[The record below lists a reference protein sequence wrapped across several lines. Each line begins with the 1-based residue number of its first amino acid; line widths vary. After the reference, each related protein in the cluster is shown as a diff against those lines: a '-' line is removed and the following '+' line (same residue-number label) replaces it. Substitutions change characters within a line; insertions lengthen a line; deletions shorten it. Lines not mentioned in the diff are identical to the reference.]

1 MVLSYLS
8 NLNPEERERFFQ
20 RLDHE
25 LRGPLRKI
33 NTFCGFICED
43 EKEYNPKVLLP
54 LRELADLAV
63 GISVK
68 LNSLARAK
76 NETELQANL
85 SEMEGLIDK
94 CSGLFPEDHHFTN
107 QDSLDN
113 ARRISLLLRRVDYTY
128 RTFFN
133 LGPSE
138 HFSFRAYLKLFP
150 FLNQAVLDEKKIS
163 FSDKT
168 ESFPFETESRDYE
181 LVMNNLLGNAITHGF
196 PASLIVEDN
205 REISII
211 TRGNYTPY
219 LVRVANN
226 GVSIDTDRISR
237 QSVER
242 GLVAASDL
250 EKPLADLES
259 FIEQKGLYIPKTPE
273 QYSGLVEKERRGFL
287 LNQLIFLPKV
297 TTSESG
303 AETVH
308 GTAQGIGLDLVKSLV
323 EKNGG
328 TVWVR
333 SRLGDTRFYFTL
345 PPEKVVNYRP

>member
-8 NLNPEERERFFQ
+8 NLNPEERERFLQ
-20 RLDHE
+20 QLDHE

-43 EKEYNPKVLLP
+43 EKESNPNILSP
-54 LRELADLAV
+54 LRELASLAA
-63 GISVK
+63 GISIK
-68 LNSLARAK
+68 LKSLARAG

-94 CSGLFPEDHHFTN
+94 FSGLFPEDHSFTH

-113 ARRISLLLRRVDYTY
+113 AQRISLLLRRVDYTY

-150 FLNQAVLDEKKIS
+150 FLNQAVLDEKNIS

-196 PASLIVEDN
+196 PAALAVEDK
-205 REISII
+205 REISVT

-219 LVRVANN
+219 LVRVSNSGIN
-226 GVSIDTDRISR
+226 IDTDRISR
-237 QSVER
+237 QAVER
-242 GLVAASDL
+242 GLVAAADL
-250 EKPLADLES
+250 EKPLAGLEN

-273 QYSGLVEKERRGFL
+273 QYIGLLEEERRGFL

-297 TTSESG
+297 STSESG
-303 AETVH
+303 AETGH
-308 GTAQGIGLDLVKSLV
+308 GTGQGIGLDLVRSLI

-333 SRLGDTRFYFTL
+333 SNPGDTRFYFTI
-345 PPEKVVNYRP
+345 PSERVVNYRP